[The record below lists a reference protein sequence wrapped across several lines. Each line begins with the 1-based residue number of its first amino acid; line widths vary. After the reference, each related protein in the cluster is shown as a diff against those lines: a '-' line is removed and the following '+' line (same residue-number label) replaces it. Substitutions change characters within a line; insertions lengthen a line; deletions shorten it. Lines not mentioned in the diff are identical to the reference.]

1 MALQLLLPDDVHV
14 NAERIVFH
22 KTTDS
27 IVAELK
33 QILDDQGLTS
43 HVRVQPSYITTEWI
57 YRGNVSSP
65 PTVVLRRGLEI
76 RNINDSTWFG

>member
-1 MALQLLLPDDVHV
+1 MALQLLLPASVHAY
-14 NAERIVFH
+14 AERIVFH

-43 HVRVQPSYITTEWI
+43 QVRVQPSYITT
-57 YRGNVSSP
+57 
-65 PTVVLRRGLEI
+65 
-76 RNINDSTWFG
+76 D